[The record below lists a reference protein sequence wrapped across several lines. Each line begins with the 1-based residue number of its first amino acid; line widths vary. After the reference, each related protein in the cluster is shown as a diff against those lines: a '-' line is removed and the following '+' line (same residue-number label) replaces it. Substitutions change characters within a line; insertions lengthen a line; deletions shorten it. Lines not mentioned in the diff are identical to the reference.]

1 MECHDKLISIHGES
15 RVQMQGFRVAGMCRT
30 HCIISKIRYIMNHH
44 EYEQCETLVRHH
56 RYGHLP
62 CVSRHLKVISEASAG
77 SADKNR
83 SLAKRLAE
91 EGISNGIRGPQIDSS
106 CISSN
111 GVHTGATP

>member
-1 MECHDKLISIHGES
+1 MNTNNARHLF
-15 RVQMQGFRVAGMCRT
+15 V
-30 HCIISKIRYIMNHH
+30 IIVTAIY
-44 EYEQCETLVRHH
+44 LVSP
-56 RYGHLP
+56 G
-62 CVSRHLKVISEASAG
+62 HLKVISEASAG